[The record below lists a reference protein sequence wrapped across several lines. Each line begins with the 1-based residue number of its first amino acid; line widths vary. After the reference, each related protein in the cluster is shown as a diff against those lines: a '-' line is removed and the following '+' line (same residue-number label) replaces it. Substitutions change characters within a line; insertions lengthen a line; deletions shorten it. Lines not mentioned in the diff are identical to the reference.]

1 MLAMNVVLEG
11 GVIFTGT
18 LNFEGKGA
26 NVNGVEECELLI
38 LWSGAMKSIWGIYS
52 VKRGLWQ

>member
-1 MLAMNVVLEG
+1 MNVVLEG